1 VILLV
6 GCGFMIWR
14 RRHRSIPRVESKA
27 ATAQS
32 KQTEESAPLL
42 VEALKEE
49 LFQLENDR
57 LQRSVSRE
65 EYDAAKQAIEGTV
78 KRALARAAVKS

>member
-1 VILLV
+1 
-6 GCGFMIWR
+6 
-14 RRHRSIPRVESKA
+14 
-27 ATAQS
+27 
-32 KQTEESAPLL
+32 
-42 VEALKEE
+42 